1 VSRTIRAPVT
11 ATLSDTGSRIL
22 TATLAFLASA
32 IVLCMV
38 VGIFATGFS
47 QEFFQLAPS
56 IGAIAE
62 QLSDQPAHAFGLRLN
77 LGLDNLFIV
86 VYCAFFVLLAV
97 RLRGLLSPVA
107 IGVALA
113 VLLLTGLLDAL
124 ENHHILAVLHA
135 LQHGAPLSS
144 DELKFQMVESNLKF
158 HASYIGSFLFAF
170 GFFRLGGLG
179 RVIAWLLWL
188 GYVPLGM
195 ITFAVPAETTVPF
208 ALART
213 AFFVLAFA
221 LAGVHFLRNQQASS
235 PAATW
240 HNEENIGAARA

>member
-1 VSRTIRAPVT
+1 MNDNMGLNRT
-11 ATLSDTGSRIL
+11 L
-22 TATLAFLASA
+22 ATLAFLASA

-56 IGAIAE
+56 IGAVAE

-97 RLRGLLSPVA
+97 R
-107 IGVALA
+107 
-113 VLLLTGLLDAL
+113 TGLLDAL
-124 ENHHILAVLHA
+124 ENQHILAVLHA
-135 LQHGAPLSS
+135 LQHGAPVSS
-144 DELKFQMVESNLKF
+144 DELKFQMAESNLKF

>member
-1 VSRTIRAPVT
+1 MNDNMGLNRT
-11 ATLSDTGSRIL
+11 L
-22 TATLAFLASA
+22 ATLAFLASA

-56 IGAIAE
+56 IGAVAE

-97 RLRGLLSPVA
+97 RLRGLLSPVT

-113 VLLLTGLLDAL
+113 ALLLTGLLDAL
-124 ENHHILAVLHA
+124 ENQHILAVLHA

>member
-1 VSRTIRAPVT
+1 MSRTIRAPVT

-97 RLRGLLSPVA
+97 RLRGLLSPVT

-113 VLLLTGLLDAL
+113 ALLLTGLLDAL

-144 DELKFQMVESNLKF
+144 DELKFEMVESNLKF

-213 AFFVLAFA
+213 AFFELAFA
-221 LAGVHFLRNQQASS
+221 LAGVHFLRNQQASF

>member
-1 VSRTIRAPVT
+1 MNDNMGLNRTLP
-11 ATLSDTGSRIL
+11 
-22 TATLAFLASA
+22 TLAFLASA

-56 IGAIAE
+56 IVAVAE

-86 VYCAFFVLLAV
+86 VYCAIFVLLAV
-97 RLRGLLSPVA
+97 RLRGLLSPVT

-113 VLLLTGLLDAL
+113 ALLLTGLLDAL
-124 ENHHILAVLHA
+124 ENQHILAVLHA

-144 DELKFQMVESNLKF
+144 DELKFEMVESNLKF

-213 AFFVLAFA
+213 AFFELAFA
-221 LAGVHFLRNQQASS
+221 LAGVHFLRNQQASF